1 MTLQILALS
10 VQDKIQGDLVLEV
23 FVQNL
28 VEIFHYYVFV
38 IFRIAIFVF
47 GFKRELNDFMVD
59 LSLVMFGTRYVY
71 LKLLVPIGSSC
82 SRSRV

>member
-23 FVQNL
+23 LYRTWSKFFTIMYLSFFASQFSCL
-28 VEIFHYYVFV
+28 V
-38 IFRIAIFVF
+38 
-47 GFKRELNDFMVD
+47 KRELNDFMVD